1 MATTKLILT
10 HDVSNLGSAG
20 DVVEVKN
27 GYARNYLV
35 PRGLAA
41 KWTTGAQKQID
52 QMAAA
57 RRKREI
63 ASIDD
68 ARIVR
73 DALQEAAFVTVS
85 GKVGSNDRL
94 FGAIST
100 AEIAQAVKDELGR
113 DLDRRKI
120 VVRTPI
126 KTVGDHTVLV
136 NLHPEVSATLKVRV
150 VAK

>member
-1 MATTKLILT
+1 MAKVILT
-10 HDVSNLGSAG
+10 HEVSGLGAAG
-20 DVVEVKN
+20 DVIEVKS

-35 PRGLAA
+35 PRGLAT
-41 KWTTGAQKQID
+41 KWTKGAQTQID

-68 ARIVR
+68 ARVVR
-73 DALQEAAFVTVS
+73 DTLQEAAFVTVS
-85 GKVGSNDRL
+85 GKVGTNDRL

-100 AEIAQAVKDELGR
+100 ADIADAVKNDLGQSI
-113 DLDRRKI
+113 DRRKV

-126 KTVGDHTVLV
+126 KSLGDHTVVV
-136 NLHPEVSATLKVRV
+136 NLHPEVTATLKVRV

>member
-1 MATTKLILT
+1 MATKLILT
-10 HDVSNLGSAG
+10 HDVDHLGAAG
-20 DVVEVKN
+20 EVVEVKD

-41 KWTTGAQKQID
+41 KWTKGAQKQID

-63 ASIDD
+63 ATIED

-73 DALQEAAFVTVS
+73 DTLQGAAFVTVS

-100 AEIAQAVKDELGR
+100 ADIAEAVKKELGV
-113 DLDRRKI
+113 DIDRRKI
-120 VVRTPI
+120 VVRTAI
-126 KTVGDHTVLV
+126 KSLGDHAVVV
-136 NLHPEVSATLKVRV
+136 NLHPEVTATLKVRV
-150 VAK
+150 TAL